1 MKQIIGLFAL
11 LLVIGCSDA
20 GKKNKGC
27 KKSTLYGYVSI
38 CLPELKGMVECSE
51 HPNIQ
56 RIIEPYLDSG
66 PVLGYYLN
74 DETYKQI
81 DKLGEITYQ
90 DYFMLYGDYLRENF
104 PARPEH
110 LDFMQQ
116 DLEMSLFGENFERIS
131 RTVEDTYGTVT
142 ADKPALL
149 EKYSSHPNV
158 RTMVVLMKYK
168 NGDAETSVVS
178 VVDCLLVKNRLLTLA
193 YYLAYDGGK
202 SIDAAKEKNNLFVER
217 LIVAN

>member
-1 MKQIIGLFAL
+1 MKRIIVLFAL
-11 LLVIGCSDA
+11 LLVIGCS
-20 GKKNKGC
+20 GNKKEGC
-27 KKSTLYGYVSI
+27 QKSSLYGYVSI
-38 CLPELKGMVECSE
+38 CLPEIKGMTECSE
-51 HPNIQ
+51 HPSIQ
-56 RIIEPYLDSG
+56 RIIEPFLNSG

-74 DETYKQI
+74 NETYKQI
-81 DKLGEITYQ
+81 ENLDQITYQ

-116 DLEMSLFGENFERIS
+116 DLEMSLFGENFEQIS
-131 RTVEDTYGTVT
+131 QTVEDTYGAVT

-149 EKYSSHPNV
+149 EKYSFHPNV

-168 NGDAETSVVS
+168 NGDAETRVIS
-178 VVDCLLVKNRLLTLA
+178 VVDCLLIKNRLMTLA

-202 SIDAAKEKNNLFVER
+202 SIDAAKEKNKIFVEA
-217 LIVAN
+217 LMASN

>member
-1 MKQIIGLFAL
+1 MKRIIVLFAL
-11 LLVIGCSDA
+11 LSVIGCTG
-20 GKKNKGC
+20 GKKEGC
-27 KKSTLYGYVSI
+27 KNSTLYGYVSI
-38 CLPELKGMVECSE
+38 CLPEINGMVECSG

-56 RIIEPYLDSG
+56 RIIEPYLNSG

-81 DKLGEITYQ
+81 DNLGGITFQ

-116 DLEMSLFGENFERIS
+116 DLEKSLLGENFEQIS
-131 RTVEDTYGTVT
+131 QTVEDTYGTIT
-142 ADKPALL
+142 ADKPTLL
-149 EKYSSHPNV
+149 EKYSFHPNV

-168 NGDAETSVVS
+168 NGDTETSVVS
-178 VVDCLLVKNRLLTLA
+178 VVDCLLVKNRLMTLA

-202 SIDAAKEKNNLFVER
+202 SIDAAKEKNKIFVEK
-217 LIVAN
+217 LMAAN